1 MGLARP
7 GKEAD
12 GGELLALGASF
23 RAKAQGPKPGLT
35 CDEGRLP
42 EGKGPDVEVRVKF
55 ARDCPRPTNSI
66 QPASQGD
73 LNPVTMM

>member
-35 CDEGRLP
+35 CDEGKAP
-42 EGKGPDVEVRVKF
+42 GGE
-55 ARDCPRPTNSI
+55 RP
-66 QPASQGD
+66 GR
-73 LNPVTMM
+73 